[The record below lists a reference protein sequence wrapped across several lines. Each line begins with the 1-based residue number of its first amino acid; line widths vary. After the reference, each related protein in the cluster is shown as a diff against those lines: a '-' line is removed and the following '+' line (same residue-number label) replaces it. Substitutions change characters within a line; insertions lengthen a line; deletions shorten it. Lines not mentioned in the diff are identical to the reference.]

1 MRINQMPTVYFK
13 GRVLPAPVQI
23 SFTDIPQVENWV
35 WQEAGMTLEFVI
47 RITNSQVEV
56 ECKLDR
62 YQNDYMGEIHRRAFD
77 LARACVNVAAF
88 STGLGVIVFFDE
100 FIGPVGVSHPLV
112 LASPHVVAECTAFKM
127 NPVTLEEKKNL
138 GAILA
143 LVMLEPAIFMAL
155 NDLIQAI
162 STPHMAPANCGRV
175 LDGLRK
181 LVAPDM
187 DPKQGWPIFQKV
199 INVDEP
205 YLTFISEHSKEPRH
219 GGHIRIDGPTTM
231 EISRRTWA
239 IMNRFLEF
247 RKRGNLPLPVAEFP
261 ILNG

>member
-23 SFTDIPQVENWV
+23 SFTDIPQVEKWV

-100 FIGPVGVSHPLV
+100 FIGPDGVSHPLV

-181 LVAPDM
+181 LVCARYGSKAGM
-187 DPKQGWPIFQKV
+187 AH
-199 INVDEP
+199 
-205 YLTFISEHSKEPRH
+205 LSEGHQRRRTLFDL
-219 GGHIRIDGPTTM
+219 HIRTFQRASAWRAYPYRWPYYDGDFKKDM
-231 EISRRTWA
+231 
-239 IMNRFLEF
+239 
-247 RKRGNLPLPVAEFP
+247 GNNEQVLGV
-261 ILNG
+261 